1 MSSINAI
8 GSGFKSF
15 VYNPKIL
22 QSKNVGIKSRTHDHQ
37 VPTRNSYRRAPATL
51 SAERLTCIIFITY
64 LKFGGPVIGPN
75 LGALSDGFVGLCPGP
90 TLTPTKKGVFF
101 FDQEQEKVHGSS
113 FFPLQSFNR
122 RRCRSRKIYHRYL
135 VAHAFENFKK
145 ACRNGKKKKGNTLP
159 CQQIPNNATVE
170 NIFDNQK

>member
-1 MSSINAI
+1 MVLEVMSSINAI

-101 FDQEQEKVHGSS
+101 FDQELKKVHASS
-113 FFPLQSFNR
+113 FSPLKSFNR
-122 RRCRSRKIYHRYL
+122 
-135 VAHAFENFKK
+135 
-145 ACRNGKKKKGNTLP
+145 
-159 CQQIPNNATVE
+159 
-170 NIFDNQK
+170 